1 MKNREEK
8 IERSCGAVVFTRDHG
23 KICYVIVESK
33 GGYFG
38 FPKGHMEG
46 SETERETALREI
58 WEETGLRV
66 ALLDEFRT
74 EDSHT
79 LAREGHPEITKHIVY
94 FLAQYS
100 DQTPAAQESELNSVH
115 LMEYDMAMQAFQFE
129 SSRRILREANC
140 WLLENTEVEQ

>member
-1 MKNREEK
+1 MRNCEEK
-8 IERSCGAVVFTRDHG
+8 TEKSCGAVVFTRDDG
-23 KICYVIVESK
+23 EIRYVIVESK

-46 SETERETALREI
+46 AETERETALREI
-58 WEETGLRV
+58 REETGLRV
-66 ALLDEFRT
+66 ELLEGFRT

-79 LAREGHPEITKHIVY
+79 LTREGRPEITKHIVY
-94 FLAQYS
+94 FLAQYR
-100 DQTPAAQESELNSVH
+100 DQTPAAQESELNGIC
-115 LMEYDMAMQAFQFE
+115 LMEYETAMRTFQFE